1 MAQAK
6 KTAAKKRKDNKL
18 AAIVAVVA
26 IALVAVIGASYAFF
40 TQTLAGTAT
49 DTITAGQLNVTLTGN
64 TDVSIQ
70 KAFPVTK
77 SYALAEYDPFTFT
90 VTNAGSV
97 DASVDVSLTPQSG
110 NTIGTQYIRYALYEG
125 SSATSQGATLVN
137 SGTFP
142 TSGDLTVATGLRLD
156 NNGYYNGKEAVSP
169 QAATA
174 KTYAL
179 YLWIDKDAT
188 MEQVQ
193 NNQTFAAKVSID
205 AIQADG
211 RTNADQA
218 GE

>member
-6 KTAAKKRKDNKL
+6 KTAAKKRKDNKV
-18 AAIVAVVA
+18 AAIVAVIA

-40 TQTLAGTAT
+40 TQTFTGTAT
-49 DTITAGQLNVTLTGN
+49 DTITAGQLNVTLSGN
-64 TDVSIQ
+64 TDVNIQ

-77 SYALAEYDPFTFT
+77 SYALQEYDPFTFT
-90 VTNAGSV
+90 ITNEGSV

-125 SSATSQGATLVN
+125 TDAEHGTLV
-137 SGTFP
+137 TAAPFP
-142 TSGDLTVATGLRLD
+142 ASGDLTVATGLRLD
-156 NNGYYNGKEAVSP
+156 NHGYKDGANENDP
-169 QAATA
+169 QAASA

-211 RTNADQA
+211 RLNADQE